1 MQVLHIVNLGSRKK
15 CNAKSECLM
24 ILLNQRNSQ
33 IGLAFLI
40 FGLMTLFSGGRD
52 QFSED
57 GLSICDKIVLPV
69 L

>member
-1 MQVLHIVNLGSRKK
+1 
-15 CNAKSECLM
+15 M